1 MLQVASGLLVIYQM
15 VDGGISS
22 ADGARVTM
30 TDWHRAELHGLGIK
44 RQQTVRQQFTTPMP
58 VKYFSVSAA
67 WMVPSMPAM
76 APSTPACE
84 QVGTAPTGGGS
95 LNIQR

>member
-44 RQQTVRQQFTTPMP
+44 RQQTVRQQFTR
-58 VKYFSVSAA
+58 
-67 WMVPSMPAM
+67 MVPSMPAM

>member
-1 MLQVASGLLVIYQM
+1 M
-15 VDGGISS
+15 VDGGISP

-30 TDWHRAELHGLGIK
+30 TDWHRSELHGLGIK
-44 RQQTVRQQFTTPMP
+44 RQQTVRQQFTNTR
-58 VKYFSVSAA
+58 KILQCLCRLNRTQHASNGSQH
-67 WMVPSMPAM
+67 S
-76 APSTPACE
+76 SLRTSGHSSHGE